1 MANKQVAEQMLKL
14 LSDSKVYDLGQPY
27 WKGMPVHPADPPF
40 MFFLYRYHEHT
51 KDLFEKIAPGFADSI
66 GYVSTS
72 MHSGTHFDLP
82 IHMSRSLKV
91 LGQDITKYEQDDG
104 YRNLPEPL
112 MSVDKIP
119 PLVLRGVL
127 LDIPASKNIDI
138 LPERYEITPQDLERA
153 LSKEE
158 LTINSGDCVMV
169 RTGYSRFFETDSDAY
184 LHKFAGL
191 GAAAAKWL
199 VDKGVKLVGVDN
211 LAAGVPT
218 PFEVHNIILTDNGRF
233 LMKSLK
239 LEELSKDRKYLST
252 VIVSPLKIKGGEAS
266 LVRPIAIA

>member
-1 MANKQVAEQMLKL
+1 MANEEHAKHIADTLA
-14 LSDSKVYDLGQPY
+14 SAKVYDLGQPY

-40 MFFLYRYHEHT
+40 MYFLYRYHEHT
-51 KDLFEKIAPGFADSI
+51 QVLFEKIAPGFADSI

-82 IHMSRSLKV
+82 IHMSKSLKV
-91 LGQDITKYEQDDG
+91 MGHDITKYESDDG
-104 YRNLPEPL
+104 YKNLPDPL
-112 MSVDKIP
+112 ISVDQVP
-119 PLVLRGVL
+119 PMVLRSVL

-138 LPERYEITPQDLERA
+138 LPERYEITPSDLEKA
-153 LSKEE
+153 LSLESVS
-158 LTINSGDCVMV
+158 INKGDCVLI
-169 RTGYSRFFETDSDAY
+169 RTGYSRFFETDADAY

-191 GAAAAKWL
+191 GVDAAKWIAG
-199 VDKGVKLVGVDN
+199 KGVKLIGIDN

-218 PFEVHNIILTDNGRF
+218 PFAVHNVILTENGIF

-239 LEELSKDRKYLST
+239 LEELAKDKKYIST

-266 LVRPIAIA
+266 LIRPIALA